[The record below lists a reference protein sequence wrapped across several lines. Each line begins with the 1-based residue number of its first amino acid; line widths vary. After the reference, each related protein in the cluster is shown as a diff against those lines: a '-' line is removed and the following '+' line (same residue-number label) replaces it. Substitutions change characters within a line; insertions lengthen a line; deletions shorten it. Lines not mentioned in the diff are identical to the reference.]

1 MNELSNILYVLL
13 CMRHLVSEADV
24 IPLVH
29 FTDPSRFQ
37 QTLIVKAVW
46 DAQVITVSER
56 ENTNIY
62 SVFILIEISDFIQT
76 PNSVLYHTV

>member
-1 MNELSNILYVLL
+1 MLL

-24 IPLVH
+24 ISPLH
-29 FTDPSRFQ
+29 FTDQSRFQ
-37 QTLIVKAVW
+37 QTLIVKTVW

-56 ENTNIY
+56 VNTNIY

-76 PNSVLYHTV
+76 P